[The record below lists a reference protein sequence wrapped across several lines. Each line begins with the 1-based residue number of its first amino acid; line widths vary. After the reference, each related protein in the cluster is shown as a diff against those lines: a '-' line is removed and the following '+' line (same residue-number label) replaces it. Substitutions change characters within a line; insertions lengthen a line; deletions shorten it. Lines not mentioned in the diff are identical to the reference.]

1 MAIPPLA
8 ARCPLACTS
17 RWTPVAPAPSAARA
31 AASSSPLPSAT
42 ASSLA
47 LLAAPSPLPAPSVLA
62 RCGSSLS
69 SPLSASVLFTT
80 SLNADS
86 PPAVLGF
93 PKREADRPVRS
104 VHVARA
110 EGGRGAVSDE
120 ATVAEVQAEIAELE
134 GELEMTFGRVEAAWR
149 RYHRLRAALERL
161 DEAAARET
169 RRAGLTGDR
178 STAATTA
185 ASSASSG
192 GSNSSRGSGVL
203 TTLERVRVERV
214 RVLHALTRAETRAG
228 VLERLVRSIAKA
240 ISSRERRILAAAAAS
255 RPPVNQSRVRAAG
268 GSSSSVGAAARA
280 CGQGSEATWQ
290 QRALGRRERVLGMYL
305 GEVQALE
312 QEVAHKVA
320 LLHSALQGAGG
331 DEVGG
336 EHWEVRHRGSEGA
349 GREGERQEAGNGEK
363 RGSDSVRGGRE
374 GGQGEG
380 GQRREQ
386 QSKEGR
392 DGAGQGG
399 RGSRGQAG
407 RSEVDGERAKL
418 QEARRLLAQLQA
430 LKKSLRSKIL

>member
-305 GEVQALE
+305 GE
-312 QEVAHKVA
+312 
-320 LLHSALQGAGG
+320 
-331 DEVGG
+331 
-336 EHWEVRHRGSEGA
+336 
-349 GREGERQEAGNGEK
+349 GERQEAGNGEK